1 MESPAEPH
9 KDTIMNSKLLF
20 AATLVVALIG
30 GVAMADASP
39 PQLAAA
45 ITLPAAFSPTPA
57 PSDS

>member
-1 MESPAEPH
+1 MEFPAEPH

-20 AATLVVALIG
+20 AATVVVALIG
-30 GVAMADASP
+30 SVAMADAGT

-45 ITLPAAFSPTPA
+45 ITLPAAFT